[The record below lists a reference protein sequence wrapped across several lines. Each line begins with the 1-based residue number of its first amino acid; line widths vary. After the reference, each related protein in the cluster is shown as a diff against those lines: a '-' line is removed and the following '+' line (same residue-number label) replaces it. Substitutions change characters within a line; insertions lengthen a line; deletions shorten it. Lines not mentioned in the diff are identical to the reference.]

1 MWSGAL
7 DTPSERPRWHNIVL
21 AGFMGTGKSSV
32 ARVLAARLGW
42 RFVDSDAWIVERVR
56 MSIPEIFARH
66 GETHFRQLERDI
78 APQLATLPK
87 VVIATGGGMLTQA
100 ANLEAFMAH
109 GMVVCLNATPEAI
122 LARVGHDQN
131 RPLLKGDWRALLE
144 SRKTAYAAIPFQID
158 TSGKSVEQV
167 ADEVLALWKS
177 EST

>member
-1 MWSGAL
+1 M
-7 DTPSERPRWHNIVL
+7 DTPSERAQWHNIVL

-42 RFVDSDAWIVERVR
+42 RFVDSDARIVERAR

-66 GETHFRQLERDI
+66 GEARFRQLEREI
-78 APQLATLPK
+78 APQLAALPK
-87 VVIATGGGMLTQA
+87 VVIATGGGMLTQRT
-100 ANLEAFMAH
+100 NLEAFEAH

-122 LARVGHDQN
+122 LARVGHDPN

-144 SRKTAYAAIPFQID
+144 SRKAAYAAIPFQVD
-158 TSGKSVEQV
+158 TSGKSVEEV
-167 ADEVLALWKS
+167 ADEVLRLWKS

>member
-1 MWSGAL
+1 M
-7 DTPSERPRWHNIVL
+7 DTPSERSRWHNIVL
-21 AGFMGTGKSSV
+21 AGFMGTGKSAV

-42 RFVDSDAWIVERVR
+42 RYVDSDARIIERAR
-56 MSIPEIFARH
+56 MSILEIFARH
-66 GETHFRQLERDI
+66 GEAHFRQLEREI
-78 APQLATLPK
+78 APQLAALPK

-100 ANLEAFMAH
+100 VNLDVFVAH

-122 LARVGHDQN
+122 WARVGHDHN

-144 SRKTAYAAIPFQID
+144 SRREAYAAIPFQVD
-158 TSGKSVEQV
+158 TSGKSVEVV